1 MEVAVTIGSV
11 SVLSVKGDIDSN
23 TFRELID
30 RANQVLEQGYKNL
43 VLDLSG
49 ADYISSAGLIALQT
63 IVGRA
68 GTLGG
73 KVVCAGATKR
83 VSEVLGLTGFDKML
97 TIYPDVAA
105 AKASF

>member
-1 MEVAVTIGSV
+1 MEVSVTVGSV
-11 SVLSVKGDIDSN
+11 TVLSIKGDIDSI

-30 RANQVLEQGYKNL
+30 RADQVMDQGSKNL

-49 ADYISSAGLIALQT
+49 VNYVSSAGLVALQH

-73 KVVCAGATKR
+73 KAVVSGTTKR
-83 VSEVLGLTGFDKML
+83 VSEVLSLTGFDKML
-97 TIYPDVAA
+97 NFYPDVAA